1 MRENRPLQRREVVL
15 SISHP
20 KSRTPSKEDIC
31 SQIGSLFKVRKELV
45 IVSGCSTRFGT
56 HETKCKVRIY
66 ESPEM
71 LREIERDFVVKRKT
85 GEEVRKK
92 KARRVRK
99 KERKE
104 KAKIFGTMRRHL
116 KKAEKRAQK

>member
-1 MRENRPLQRREVVL
+1 ML

-20 KSRTPSKEDIC
+20 RARTPSKEDIC
-31 SQIGSLFKVRKELV
+31 TQIGSLFKVRKELV
-45 IVSGCSTRFGT
+45 IVSGCTTRFGS
-56 HETKCKVRIY
+56 HQTKCNVRIY
-66 ESPEM
+66 ESTEK
-71 LREIERDFVVKRKT
+71 LREIERDFVVRRKT
-85 GEEVRKK
+85 GEEVGIRKP
-92 KARRVRK
+92 RRVRK